1 MRGLFIALLSIA
13 AGGVSLSQTLPP
25 ATVATTILGAGRAG
39 AWDTKIVITNVDSQ
53 PLPIVITT
61 QPYATSACASPP
73 CNILAATT
81 IPPLGMFILPSIPE
95 ATDPAFTTTPQAV
108 YVLSPAHLRP
118 IPFLKRPAVTALAA
132 DSGVACNRSV
142 ALPVIADQLISTNG
156 VVLPIDRSTDS
167 YVNLILMQ
175 RLSPDPAQFLVEVFD
190 ESGSEIGRTSYSMS
204 AGQPNLII
212 VDLFRQLGLGEL
224 EHASI
229 HVFAEPQVVATT
241 FTAIATM
248 VSHDGVQLVP
258 STQIVDFIPPF

>member
-1 MRGLFIALLSIA
+1 MTGLSIGLLSVA
-13 AGGVSLSQTLPP
+13 VGGMSLSQTLPP
-25 ATVATTILGAGRAG
+25 ETMVTTILGAGRAG
-39 AWDTKIVITNVDSQ
+39 TWDTKIVIANVSSQ
-53 PLPIVITT
+53 PLPITVTT
-61 QPYATSACASPP
+61 QPYVTSTCPSPP

-81 IPPLGMFILPSIPE
+81 IPPLGMFILPSIPGT
-95 ATDPAFTTTPQAV
+95 TDPAFTTTPQAI
-108 YVLSPAHLRP
+108 YVLSPAVL
-118 IPFLKRPAVTALAA
+118 FSERPAVTALAT

-175 RLSPDPAQFLVEVFD
+175 RLNPDPALFVVEVFD
-190 ESGSEIGRTSYSMS
+190 ESGSEVGRTSYSMS

-229 HVFAEPQVVATT
+229 HVSAEPQVVATT

-258 STQIVDFIPPF
+258 STRIVDFIPPQ